1 MKIKNKY
8 RIVPKITFILR
19 KDNIRRHI
27 HPSLKRTQI
36 FLKNKADA
44 YLKKGYLITIK
55 VKYVSEKDLL
65 GKKTVSQNSGTY
77 EDLEGLKWAYQAFIK
92 EYLPK

>member
-1 MKIKNKY
+1 MKNKNKY
-8 RIVPKITFILR
+8 KNLPKITIILI
-19 KDNIRRHI
+19 KDNKRIRL

-44 YLKKGYLITIK
+44 YLKKGYLITIT
-55 VKYVSEKDLL
+55 VKYGYGKDIS

-77 EDLEGLKWAYQAFIK
+77 ENLEGLRWAYQGFVK
-92 EYLPK
+92 EYLE